1 MTAEFWGCTAGLPE
15 VSMSR
20 APSPVIKDPG
30 SPLPLTS
37 VQALRPGGRL
47 QVARH
52 GRRTPCPWGW
62 APLRLWSCPRT
73 TSQHPSVCHPGT
85 HCATPEALH
94 KLI

>member
-1 MTAEFWGCTAGLPE
+1 MTAEFLGCAAGLPE

-37 VQALRPGGRL
+37 VQALRPGSRL
-47 QVARH
+47 QAARH
-52 GRRTPCPWGW
+52 GRTPCLWGW

-73 TSQHPSVCHPGT
+73 TSQRPSVCHPGT
-85 HCATPEALH
+85 HCAAPEALH